1 MADPILDAQLVDKVV
16 ENKISSSLCEE
27 SKSVDAEPVRGPLH
41 MTEPV
46 RGSLET
52 EPVRDPLRMTEPVRD
67 PKSKSVCSVEDSFAL
82 VPTTSSPIVTMPQ
95 DHTMTLTETVKFLVV
110 QNMEMSR
117 SNAELSQRSLELS
130 KQTLVMSQQCT
141 TSLTDSLKVLQ
152 QSMQSSIREM
162 QNGHLSGSVADGNT
176 VMQSGNTVMQS
187 GNNPLEPEKRRK
199 PRRALKTNGIKRERE
214 TKTTSK
220 VDKKHRSEKSDH
232 NYVKQE
238 KSRNDVMRPSGNNP
252 EKSRNDV
259 MRLSGNLQEK
269 SPYRLL
275 TIASRPS
282 QSSSDK
288 QLLYQDLTGYVG
300 ILLIYG
306 LESEI
311 AIPCAEGMLLN
322 VAEWNGVF
330 KKVAKLDNVITYQ
343 LLWETS
349 GFIDDLLMR
358 LSHVYG
364 TQLLKVPSSLAND
377 LKNEEPYKG
386 WMVPHKVCCD
396 CDLTT

>member
-1 MADPILDAQLVDKVV
+1 VHGKSPRGACPHLFIDVAGMADPILDEQLVDKVQ
-16 ENKISSSLCEE
+16 
-27 SKSVDAEPVRGPLH
+27 SKSVSSG
-41 MTEPV
+41 
-46 RGSLET
+46 
-52 EPVRDPLRMTEPVRD
+52 
-67 PKSKSVCSVEDSFAL
+67 EDSFAL
-82 VPTTSSPIVTMPQ
+82 VQRKSEDSFALVQSVSENSTSGPIVTMPQ
-95 DHTMTLTETVKFLVV
+95 DHTMVLTETVKFLVV

-152 QSMQSSIREM
+152 QSMQSSIRDM
-162 QNGHLSGSVADGNT
+162 QSVNAI
-176 VMQSGNTVMQS
+176 MRPSGNTVMQS
-187 GNNPLEPEKRRK
+187 GHLTSSVSDCNTVIRSGNIPEPEKRRK
-199 PRRALKTNGIKRERE
+199 PRRALKTKGIKRERE
-214 TKTTSK
+214 TPASSK
-220 VDKKHRSEKSDH
+220 VDKKHRSEK
-232 NYVKQE
+232 E
-238 KSRNDVMRPSGNNP
+238 KSRNDVMRPSG
-252 EKSRNDV
+252 S
-259 MRLSGNLQEK
+259 LQEK

-282 QSSSDK
+282 QPSSDK

-364 TQLLKVPSSLAND
+364 TQLLKVPSSLANE

-386 WMVPHKVCCD
+386 WMVPHKV
-396 CDLTT
+396 